1 MRVSFPCCD
10 RCVHADA
17 VSETTAPFRGPSGFA
32 AEVAFNKSEADNC
45 FVESCKMI
53 GVAGA
58 SDSAMFSVFIFV
70 SDMNFWM
77 LRVRV
82 WSVKLTK
89 LYTAP
94 INVLAASSCAS
105 ETIFPR
111 KCASSHCAKPR
122 TRLIDT
128 FLTWDAQTR

>member
-10 RCVHADA
+10 CCVHADA

-32 AEVAFNKSEADNC
+32 AEVAFKKSEADNC

-70 SDMNFWM
+70 SEFLDAQ
-77 LRVRV
+77 
-82 WSVKLTK
+82 S
-89 LYTAP
+89 
-94 INVLAASSCAS
+94 
-105 ETIFPR
+105 PR
-111 KCASSHCAKPR
+111 LVSQTDEVTYRADKCACSFIMCN
-122 TRLIDT
+122 
-128 FLTWDAQTR
+128 